1 MTTLLAIV
9 EDTFREGIAR
19 KSIIGFFILSNFF
32 LLIALLIAFTVDLN
46 SLVPQQ
52 GAANAAMLPIEEIV
66 RHLQALLTGFLYLAA
81 LFLSV
86 FATAGVIPNALEK
99 GSIDLILS
107 KPVSRNQLLFGKLIG
122 SALIVFLNIAYYVLG
137 MWLIISIRSG
147 YWNPPF
153 LLVVF
158 PITFSFLVLYAVMM
172 LLGVTTRS
180 SALSIIL
187 IYAFLYIIS
196 PILSSRELFLYSFIS
211 SEAVRGVIDAIF
223 YILPKPGLI
232 GDIAANL
239 VLHKP
244 IDWMPIWTGA
254 SFSLVIFA
262 LTFRLMQRKD
272 F

>member
-1 MTTLLAIV
+1 MTILLAIV

-32 LLIALLIAFTVDLN
+32 LLIALLIALTVDLN
-46 SLVPQQ
+46 SLIPQQ
-52 GAANAAMLPIEEIV
+52 DIAVASALPIEEIV
-66 RHLQALLTGFLYLAA
+66 RRIQALLTGFLYLAA

-86 FATAGVIPNALEK
+86 FATAGIVPNALEK
-99 GSIDLILS
+99 GAIDLILS

-122 SALIVFLNIAYYVLG
+122 SVLIVFLNVAYYVFG

-147 YWNPPF
+147 YWNGSF

-158 PITFSFLVLYAVMM
+158 PITFSFLVLYSIMM

-196 PILSSRELFLYSFIS
+196 PILSSRELFLYSFITN
-211 SEAVRGVIDAIF
+211 ETVRNIIDAIF
-223 YILPKPGLI
+223 YILPKPGLF
-232 GDIAANL
+232 GDIAGNL

-254 SFSLVIFA
+254 LFSSLIFA
-262 LTFRLMQRKD
+262 LTFRLMQHKD